1 MKKKWLLLKVVLL
14 MFGLIAVACEAERD
28 DKKSIP
34 IQIFLDGKP
43 ISFEVEPV
51 QINDKVY
58 AEYASLFTALGFQ
71 PEYNSTTKTIKALS
85 PTRII
90 EISEDGMNA
99 SVDGYSVYTE
109 EDVKKIDGKIMISV
123 SFAVSNS
130 GKKINWD
137 DKKNLVMITGP
148 TPEQEAAYLN
158 VLKEY
163 STIEATK
170 DIKAYR
176 DLFTKDTV
184 MKVNELLQQWNKT
197 ETKTTFL
204 GTFIDWYSDT
214 EVILLVKNHVIK
226 ISGGFYPENYSTIRY
241 TLHPENGEWK
251 IYEIEI
257 LKEQFVYLE
266 KLFDQAID
274 VPSEVKSEIEAAL
287 TAQTKALNSDDID
300 AYSSLNF
307 FDDDNVEQSYLS
319 LLPLIMDDNSNTTIE
334 EWAVVDYVAPD
345 QATILISLIQDE
357 DIMQG
362 KVRKLYSQGMQ
373 KVDGKWRF
381 LLNRSV
387 YSAELVK

>member
-14 MFGLIAVACEAERD
+14 MIGLIAVACDAEND

-34 IQIFLDGKP
+34 VQIFLDGKP

-58 AEYASLFTALGFQ
+58 AEYSTLFTALGFQ
-71 PEYNSTTKTIKALS
+71 PEYNSTTKAIKALS
-85 PTRII
+85 PTRTI

-99 SVDGYSVYTE
+99 RVDGYSVYTE
-109 EDVKKIDGKIMISV
+109 EDVKVIDGKIMIAV
-123 SFAVSNS
+123 NFAVSNS

-137 DKKNLVMITGP
+137 DQKNMVMITGP
-148 TPEQEAAYLN
+148 TPEQEAAFLN
-158 VLKEY
+158 ILKKY
-163 STIEATK
+163 SEIEATK
-170 DIKAYR
+170 DPEAYR

-214 EVILLVKNHVIK
+214 EVILLVKNHVKK

-266 KLFDQAID
+266 KLFDQAVE
-274 VPSEVKSEIEAAL
+274 VPTEVKSEIEAAL

-300 AYSSLNF
+300 AYSSWNF
-307 FDDDNVEQSYLS
+307 YDDEIVRETYLS
-319 LLPLIMDDNSNTTIE
+319 LLPLVLEDNSNTLIE
-334 EWAVVDYVAPD
+334 EWAIVDYVATD
-345 QATILISLIQDE
+345 HATILISLVQDE
-357 DIMQG
+357 EIMQG

-373 KVDGKWRF
+373 KVEGKWKF
-381 LLNRSV
+381 LLNRNV

>member
-14 MFGLIAVACEAERD
+14 MFGLIAVACEAEKD

-34 IQIFLDGKP
+34 VQIFLDGKP

-58 AEYASLFTALGFQ
+58 AEYSSLFTALGFQ
-71 PEYNSTTKTIKALS
+71 PEYNPTTKTIKALS
-85 PTRII
+85 TTRTI

-99 SVDGYSVYTE
+99 WVDGYSVYTE
-109 EDVKKIDGKIMISV
+109 EDVKKIDGKIMI
-123 SFAVSNS
+123 AVNFVASNS

-137 DKKNLVMITGP
+137 DKKNLVLITGP
-148 TPEQEAAYLN
+148 TPEQEAAFLS
-158 VLKEY
+158 VLKKY
-163 STIEATK
+163 SEIEATK
-170 DIKAYR
+170 DSNAYR

-184 MKVNELLQQWNKT
+184 MNVNELLQQWNKT
-197 ETKTTFL
+197 VTKTTL
-204 GTFIDWYSDT
+204 RGTFIDWYSDA
-214 EVILLVKNHVIK
+214 EVILLVKNHVVK

-266 KLFDQAID
+266 KLFDQAIE
-274 VPSEVKSEIEAAL
+274 VPTEVKSEIEAVL

-307 FDDDNVEQSYLS
+307 YTDDNVEQSYLS
-319 LLPLIMDDNSNTTIE
+319 LLPLIMEDNSNTTIE
-334 EWAVVDYVAPD
+334 EWAIVDYVAPD
-345 QATILISLIQDE
+345 HATILISLIQDE